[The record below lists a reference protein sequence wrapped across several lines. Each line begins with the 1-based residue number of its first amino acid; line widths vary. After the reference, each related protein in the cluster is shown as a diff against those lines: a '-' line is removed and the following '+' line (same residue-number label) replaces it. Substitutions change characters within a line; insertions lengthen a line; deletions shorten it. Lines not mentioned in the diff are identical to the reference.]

1 MTIRPPKFKVGPDDP
16 FRNDTLARRGRVESL
31 CRLIMDQQDAAVVS
45 ISGGFGTGKSVF
57 LEMCAAHLQ
66 RESESVSVV
75 RFDAW
80 QQSHTN
86 NPLVDLVSALAQ
98 HLPED
103 RKRHILE
110 IAVKMGRQITRNVV
124 EQVIAAVTAGILN
137 LDLDFGETENPDI
150 GFSAWAEAE
159 RRVTDFKEALAELVN
174 SDSDS
179 GRLVVFIDELDRCFP
194 EYAMELLNTA
204 RHLFDVAGVVIVL
217 GINRTELEH
226 RVRDVY
232 GAECDADAY
241 LRRFVDL
248 AIDLGRPEPS
258 QLSTYMGGTLENAGI
273 PRSRQGDALGAA
285 LQLVAL
291 QPDASFR
298 DLEQT
303 VHRVRQLVSA
313 RRHLSLWDVA
323 IIAMLVLRKVDRDVY
338 EQFATDRC
346 DAFTAAA
353 ALRKGLPD
361 ASAQSSDRGHPALR
375 SMVSALLAL
384 SDSQDRSPVDLP
396 EPDFEKRCKESGLG
410 DPGVLRRDLYNLPF
424 FDTNLRAR
432 AVADRVSL
440 VI

>member
-103 RKRHILE
+103 RKHHILE

-124 EQVIAAVTAGILN
+124 EQVIAGATAGILN
-137 LDLDFGETENPDI
+137 LDWDFGETENPDI

-174 SDSDS
+174 SDS

-204 RHLFDVAGVVIVL
+204 RYLFDVAGVVIVL

-248 AIDLGRPEPS
+248 PIDLGRPEPS
-258 QLSTYMGGTLENAGI
+258 QLSTYMGRTLENAEI
-273 PRSRQGDALGAA
+273 PQSRQGNALGTA

-291 QPDASFR
+291 EPNASLR

-303 VHRVRQLVSA
+303 VHRVRQLLSP
-313 RRHLSLWDVA
+313 RHRLSLWDVA
-323 IIAMLVLRKVDRDVY
+323 IVAMLVLRKVDRDVY
-338 EQFATDRC
+338 DQFATDRC
-346 DAFTAAA
+346 DAFDAAA
-353 ALRKGLPD
+353 ALRNGLPD
-361 ASAQSSDRGHPALR
+361 ASAQAAGRGHGALR
-375 SMVSALLAL
+375 SMVSALMVLK
-384 SDSQDRSPVDLP
+384 DSQDRTPVDLS
-396 EPDFEKRCKESGLG
+396 EEDFEKRREESGLG
-410 DPGVLRRDLYNLPF
+410 DPGVLRTDIYGV
-424 FDTNLRAR
+424 FDASLQAR
-432 AVADRVSL
+432 AVADRIDL